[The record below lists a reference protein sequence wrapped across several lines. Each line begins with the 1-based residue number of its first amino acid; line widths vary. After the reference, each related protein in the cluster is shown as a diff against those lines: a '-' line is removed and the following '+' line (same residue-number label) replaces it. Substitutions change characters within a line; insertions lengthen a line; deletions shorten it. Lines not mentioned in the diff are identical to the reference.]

1 MHSFLYAAL
10 ALVSRADP
18 LSCLCF
24 YPPWRSIPD
33 FQVKSDQ
40 VAKQLVLRSE
50 YELARAAH
58 EINEFAARHA
68 RLPST
73 LAETDSRGA
82 TDPWGTALE
91 YRPQPGGTYTL
102 RSAGPDR
109 QFGTADDIW
118 RGKDPTVDAGF
129 DAGIKESTVSRTPE
143 G

>member
-1 MHSFLYAAL
+1 MKWYTVAL
-10 ALVSRADP
+10 AIAGGAVVI
-18 LSCLCF
+18 CF

-33 FQVKSDQ
+33 LQVNSDQ
-40 VAKQLVLRSE
+40 VAKQLVLRSK

-58 EINEFAARHA
+58 QINEFAVRHG

-73 LAETDSRGA
+73 LAETDSSGA

-91 YRPQPGGTYTL
+91 YQPQPGGTYTL

-109 QFGTADDIW
+109 QFGTADDIS
-118 RGKDPTVDAGF
+118 RGKDPRVDAEF
-129 DAGIKESTVSRTPE
+129 DAGIQESTVSPTPE